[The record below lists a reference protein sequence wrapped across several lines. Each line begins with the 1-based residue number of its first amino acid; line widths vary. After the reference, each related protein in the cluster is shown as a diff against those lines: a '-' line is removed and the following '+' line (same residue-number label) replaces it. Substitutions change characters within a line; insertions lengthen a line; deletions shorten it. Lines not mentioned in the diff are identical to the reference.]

1 MAYTTNAA
9 LTAFPSAYS
18 RTRTSTGVHQ
28 LGERAGT
35 HWPFSPLVIPSKK
48 LPGELAQVRR
58 KAILRPKLKIL
69 VAKVIT
75 NRHLADHPILQDLV
89 LVLSRCG
96 LWNLTLR
103 GLTVEHIG
111 NAMTSWLAVRRPDH
125 ARAGVLLH

>member
-75 NRHLADHPILQDLV
+75 NRHLADHPMLQQ
-89 LVLSRCG
+89 
-96 LWNLTLR
+96 LR
-103 GLTVEHIG
+103 LCSLKSG
-111 NAMTSWLAVRRPDH
+111 NMFVSAWPGWCRIPLLIALMRMIVKMRLERRE
-125 ARAGVLLH
+125 ASI